1 MSRVGKQPI
10 EIPKGVEVK
19 IDGRIVS
26 VKGPK
31 GNLSQEIRHDV
42 KVELVDNT
50 VVLTIDES
58 KKELKSFW
66 GLYRA
71 LIQNMVTGTTKGFEK
86 HLLLEGVG
94 FRAAVQGKD
103 LVLQLGYSHPCVCP
117 IPEGLQASVEK
128 NVNVL
133 ISGADRQLVG
143 AFAALVRSKRKP
155 EPYKGKGVRYK
166 GEYIRRK
173 AGKSGGK

>member
-10 EIPKGVEVK
+10 EIPSGVEVK
-19 IDGRIVS
+19 IEGRLVT

-31 GNLSQEIRHDV
+31 GTLTQQIRHDV
-42 KVELVDNT
+42 KIELVDGQ
-50 VVLTIDES
+50 VHFTIDEER
-58 KKELKSFW
+58 KDLKSFW

-71 LIQNMVTGTTKGFEK
+71 LVQNMVIGVVTGFEK
-86 HLLLEGVG
+86 HLILEGVG
-94 FRAAVQGKD
+94 YRAAVQGND
-103 LVLQLGYSHPCVCP
+103 LVLQLGFSHPCVCP
-117 IPEGLQASVEK
+117 IPEGMTASVEK
-128 NVNVL
+128 NVNIV
-133 ISGADRQLVG
+133 ISGADIQKVG
-143 AFAALVRSKRKP
+143 VFAALVRSKRKP